1 MFFSGSLID
10 SAGSWRFPVSFPG
23 HLSGFIGS
31 WKFSELFLVTCFLEI
46 LHWFFLVPN
55 VVMLVPEGFSVF
67 FPGYLFGFAGS
78 WRAQWVILVS
88 CLVLLAP

>member
-1 MFFSGSLID
+1 MG
-10 SAGSWRFPVSFPG
+10 FPG
-23 HLSGFIGS
+23 PLSGFNGS
-31 WKFSELFLVTCFLEI
+31 WKFSVLFLVTCFLEI
-46 LHWFFLVPN
+46 LHWFLLVPD